1 MKEFTNGLSGKK
13 TIEEKEV
20 KDMSYIIRNNE
31 KIELTPE
38 EIRRIHDECE
48 FAFRMEDAIIALFS
62 FVFGSESDEAYSDYV
77 FDGKVRP
84 ELRSLETEF
93 NQKYNVVF
101 SELINQ
107 NSENYALKKLARIFI
122 DKHDCNTDENSL
134 WEIIITNYL
143 EGK

>member
-1 MKEFTNGLSGKK
+1 
-13 TIEEKEV
+13 
-20 KDMSYIIRNNE
+20 MSYIIRNNE

-38 EIRRIHDECE
+38 EVRRIHDECE
-48 FAFRMEDAIIALFS
+48 FVFRTEDAIIALFD
-62 FVFGSESDEAYSDYV
+62 FAFGSESDEAYSDYV

-107 NSENYALKKLARIFI
+107 NSESYALEKLARIFI
-122 DKHDCNTDENSL
+122 DKYDCNTDENSL